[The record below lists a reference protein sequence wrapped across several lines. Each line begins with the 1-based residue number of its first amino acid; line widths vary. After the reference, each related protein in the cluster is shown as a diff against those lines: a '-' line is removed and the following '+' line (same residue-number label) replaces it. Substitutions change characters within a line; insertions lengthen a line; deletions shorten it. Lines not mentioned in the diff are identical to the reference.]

1 MSKHARLSA
10 SKTKWWW
17 GCAGGIAVCETYRP
31 EPEQSGH
38 HAQMG
43 TAAHKLGE
51 TCLREGSDPDDYL
64 DRVIVI
70 QELEGGDEE
79 AVILKFGA
87 KTPPSTM
94 KFFIVDQDMAD
105 AVGKHVSY
113 VRRRCLELGL
123 CGHEPV
129 ELNLGAMVAALVT
142 SGAVRLEQ
150 RVNPLPERDDTGGT
164 GDVIIDAWPT
174 LVEVVDYKNGA
185 GVFVPV
191 EGNMQT
197 RSYGLGVLREPGGA
211 DYEAVR
217 CTITQPRHYQA
228 SPDGVMSE
236 DLTAKELVTWGD
248 DLRMAASRVDDARSI
263 VAASSDEPEALAEL
277 DRHGLLTVGDD
288 GSHCQYCPLRLPCP
302 ASMRKAQE
310 LAAADFDDQPHELEA
325 PSGDNSLT
333 MFLPWVPFLDSLCKT
348 AMGLAERRL
357 MSGGS
362 LPGWKV
368 VRKKSTGRK
377 FRTHREVG
385 DEMMEISTEQLI
397 SELCSEFGLSRQ
409 DLFSAPELKS
419 GPQVEKLIKKGDG
432 KSAADRK
439 KDFSDKYLYSPPG
452 GLTIAPE
459 SDARQPVQVDP
470 AGDFNDESDFVEE

>member
-10 SKTKWWW
+10 SKTKWWF
-17 GCAGGIAVCETYRP
+17 GCAGGIAACEAYRP
-31 EPEQSGH
+31 EPERSGH

-43 TAAHKLGE
+43 TAAHKLSE
-51 TCLREGSDPDDYL
+51 TCLRDGSDPDSYL
-64 DRVIVI
+64 DRVILI
-70 QELEGGDEE
+70 RELDGGDEE
-79 AVILKFGA
+79 AVILKQGA
-87 KTPPSTM
+87 KTPPNSAT
-94 KFFIVDQDMAD
+94 FFIVDQDMAD

-123 CGHEPV
+123 CGHEPAG
-129 ELNLGAMVAALVT
+129 LDLSVAGLVA

-174 LVEVVDYKNGA
+174 LVEVVDYKNGS
-185 GVFVPV
+185 GVLVPA

-197 RSYGLGVLREPGGA
+197 RSYGLGVLREPGGG
-211 DYEAVR
+211 DYERVR

-228 SPDGVMSE
+228 PPDGVMSE
-236 DLTAKELVTWGD
+236 ELTAAELVRWGD
-248 DLRMAASRVDDARSI
+248 DLRMAASRVDDARSV
-263 VAASSDEPEALAEL
+263 VAACSDEHEALSEL

-288 GSHCQYCPLRLPCP
+288 GSHCEYCPLRLPCP

-310 LAAADFDDQPHELEA
+310 LAAADFDDEPHELEA

-333 MFLPWVPFLDSLCKT
+333 MFLPWVPFLESLCRT

-368 VRKKSTGRK
+368 VRKKSAGRK

-385 DEMMEISTEQLI
+385 DDMVEIGVEQLA
-397 SELCSEFGLSRQ
+397 SELCSEFGLSRD

-432 KSAADRK
+432 RSAAERK
-439 KDFSDKYLYSPPG
+439 KDFSDRYLYSPPG

-459 SDARQPVQVDP
+459 SDTRQAVQVDP
-470 AGDFNDESDFVEE
+470 ASDFGDEPDFTTEE